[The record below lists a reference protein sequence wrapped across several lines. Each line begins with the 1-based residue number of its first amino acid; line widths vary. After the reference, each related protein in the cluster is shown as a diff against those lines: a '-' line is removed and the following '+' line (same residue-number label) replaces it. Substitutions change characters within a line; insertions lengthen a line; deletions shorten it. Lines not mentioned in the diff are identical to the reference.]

1 MNIKILFFILVFL
14 SNSLLAGKLKIN
26 VKNIQEKVG
35 SIHFALY
42 NDGEFFPEKKG
53 KILGLVKDAEEI
65 FQDGLLIEDLKESKY
80 AVAIFHDE
88 NSNDEFDTFW
98 SIPQEK
104 YGFSNDAEVF
114 LGPPNFEDASFF
126 VGIDDFVEIDI
137 ELR

>member
-1 MNIKILFFILVFL
+1 MNIKILSFLLVFL
-14 SNSLLAGKLKIN
+14 SNPVWAGKLKIN
-26 VKNIQEKVG
+26 VKNIHEKVG

-42 NDGEFFPEKKG
+42 NKGESFPEKKG
-53 KILGLVKDAEEI
+53 KFLGLVKDAEEI
-65 FQDGLLIEDLKESKY
+65 FKDGLLIEDLKESNY

-114 LGPPNFEDASFF
+114 FGPPNFEDASFF

>member
-1 MNIKILFFILVFL
+1 MNIKILSFLLVFL
-14 SNSLLAGKLKIN
+14 SNPLWAGKLKIN
-26 VKNIQEKVG
+26 VKNINEKVG

-42 NDGEFFPEKKG
+42 NKGESFPEKKG

-65 FQDGLLIEDLKESKY
+65 FKDGLLIEDLKESNY

-114 LGPPNFEDASFF
+114 FGPPNFEDASFF